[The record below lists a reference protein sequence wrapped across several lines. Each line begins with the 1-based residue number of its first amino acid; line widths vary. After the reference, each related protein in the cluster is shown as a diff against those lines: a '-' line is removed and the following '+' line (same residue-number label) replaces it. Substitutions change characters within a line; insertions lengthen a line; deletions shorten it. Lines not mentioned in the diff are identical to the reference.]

1 MSQPEMIKTQLRI
14 PADLH
19 QRLVEFTGISGR
31 SMNAEIVHRLEQS
44 LDPMREPLGAMG
56 LRARIAAE
64 RELAQSTVEML
75 TRAVVELETRLR
87 TGGTGVYPRQAAGR
101 SVEEALA
108 DSTEARDMFQRVVD
122 AATVLL
128 SELSIAEVKGEEPDV
143 EEIRKRAQDWG
154 LLK

>member
-1 MSQPEMIKTQLRI
+1 MIKTQLRL

-19 QRLVEFTGISGR
+19 QRLVESTGVTGR

-64 RELAQSTVEML
+64 RELAQTTVEML
-75 TRAVVELETRLR
+75 SRSVDELKKRLE
-87 TGGTGVYPRQAAGR
+87 TGGTGSYPRQAAGR
-101 SVEEALA
+101 SAQEALA
-108 DSTEARDMFQRVVD
+108 DATEARDMFQSIVT
-122 AATVLL
+122 AGSVLL

-143 EEIRKRAQDWG
+143 EEIRNRAQAWG
-154 LLK
+154 LLTHR